1 MWTFVSPPQE
11 KSSQDSREKKK
22 KRERKKLPTKQEISS
37 DPSSII
43 SPSKP
48 CEKFRQVL
56 LYPLC
61 KYRNSPVSAVSI
73 SAVPG
78 LVQFAT
84 CLKFFFG
91 LKVCFSLVF
100 IIN

>member
-22 KRERKKLPTKQEISS
+22 KREKKKLPTKQEISS

-48 CEKFRQVL
+48 CENFCQVL

-61 KYRNSPVSAVSI
+61 KYRNSPVSAVLI
-73 SAVPG
+73 SAVPV
-78 LVQFAT
+78 LVQFAK
-84 CLKFFFG
+84 CLKFAFWP
-91 LKVCFSLVF
+91 
-100 IIN
+100 

>member
-22 KRERKKLPTKQEISS
+22 KREGKKLPTKQEISS

-48 CEKFRQVL
+48 CEKFLQVL

-61 KYRNSPVSAVSI
+61 KYSPVSAVSI

-78 LVQFAT
+78 LVQFAK
-84 CLKFFFG
+84 CLKFAFWP
-91 LKVCFSLVF
+91 
-100 IIN
+100 

>member
-48 CEKFRQVL
+48 CEKFSSSPLISSLQVQEL
-56 LYPLC
+56 PD
-61 KYRNSPVSAVSI
+61 
-73 SAVPG
+73 
-78 LVQFAT
+78 
-84 CLKFFFG
+84 
-91 LKVCFSLVF
+91 
-100 IIN
+100 

>member
-11 KSSQDSREKKK
+11 KSSQDSCEKKKK
-22 KRERKKLPTKQEISS
+22 KREKKLPTKQEISS

-48 CEKFRQVL
+48 CEKFHQVL

-73 SAVPG
+73 SVVPG

-84 CLKFFFG
+84 CVKFA
-91 LKVCFSLVF
+91 LQTNSL
-100 IIN
+100 